1 MRREKICNVFFSTVL
16 CAASLCVSGEE
27 KKKGGPPAMPQRPPA
42 IVSVETV
49 KPITQTLVK
58 EYIGNIETVEEVD
71 LQPRISGFITD
82 IKFKEGSLV
91 KKGDLLFTIEDTSYK
106 AKFQAAQALLEQAKA
121 ELSYA
126 QSNYTRQKRLS
137 VKDAVSLSNFEDA
150 ERLMNLKRAV
160 YAQREAELMEA
171 ENELS
176 YTKIYAP
183 ISGRIGKVEYT
194 RGNYVSLNSSPLA
207 KIVCVDPIRVKFA
220 LSERV
225 FQNLF
230 ASIKEL
236 NPHVNIELKLSS
248 GEKYGQKGEVDFV
261 DNVVDDHTDTIS
273 VWVKYPNKDMRLIP
287 GGYVIALVSEKDI
300 KPLPGITVS
309 GVITDNKGNYVYVL
323 GPGNI
328 PERRDVE
335 VGEMIGGVYTI
346 TKGLKLGEVV
356 IVDGTHKVIPGAP
369 VNPMP
374 LVNKASGK

>member
-1 MRREKICNVFFSTVL
+1 
-16 CAASLCVSGEE
+16 
-27 KKKGGPPAMPQRPPA
+27 MPQRPPA

-49 KPITQTLVK
+49 KPVTQTLVK

-91 KKGDLLFTIEDTSYK
+91 NKGDLLFTIEDTSYK
-106 AKFQAAQALLEQAKA
+106 AKFQAAQALLGQAQA
-121 ELSYA
+121 ELSHA
-126 QSNYTRQKRLS
+126 ESNYTRQKGLS
-137 VKDAVSLSNFEDA
+137 VKDAVSKSNLEDA
-150 ERLMNLKRAV
+150 ERLVNLKRAV
-160 YAQREAELMEA
+160 YAQRKAELMEA

-207 KIVCVDPIRVKFA
+207 KIVCVDPIRVKFS

-225 FQNLF
+225 FQSLF

-236 NPHVNIELKLSS
+236 NPHVQIQLRLSN
-248 GEKYGQKGEVDFV
+248 GKIYDQKGEVDFV
-261 DNVVDDHTDTIS
+261 DNVVDDQTDTIS
-273 VWVKYPNKDMRLIP
+273 VWVKYSNEAMRLIP
-287 GGYVIALVSEKDI
+287 GGYVTALVSEQDI
-300 KPLPGITVS
+300 EPLPGVTVS

-335 VGEMIGGVYTI
+335 VGEMIGGIYTI
-346 TKGLKLGEVV
+346 TKGLKPGEVV
-356 IVDGTHKVIPGAP
+356 VVDGTHKVSPGAP
-369 VNPMP
+369 VNPVP
-374 LVNKASGK
+374 LVNQASGK